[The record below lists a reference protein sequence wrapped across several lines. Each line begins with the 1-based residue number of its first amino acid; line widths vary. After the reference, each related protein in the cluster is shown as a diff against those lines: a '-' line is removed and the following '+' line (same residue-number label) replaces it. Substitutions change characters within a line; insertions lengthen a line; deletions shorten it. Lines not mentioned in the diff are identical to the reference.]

1 MATIKEVAKRAGVSI
16 TTVSRALNNYSDVNV
31 TTKQNIL
38 NICRELNYTPNS
50 LARNLALKQSKV
62 IGFLFSDIKE
72 TDMNGNIIFRLLL
85 GARAQCD
92 AQGYELI
99 MLFTNRKEQ
108 EKKSLEQLYKE
119 RNLGGLVLYGLKTTD
134 PYGREM
140 VNFPYPC
147 VAIDMANAPV
157 TVCTNNDLAV
167 EEIINLFY
175 ARGKRH
181 IGMINGAFDAEVSH
195 ARESGYIRA
204 MRKKNLEI
212 PRKNIRYADFFKEKA
227 YEETKTLLE
236 DCPNID
242 AIFAASDLMAIG
254 VMDALQDMGQRIP
267 EDVAVAGIDGI
278 QVGAYLK
285 PALTTVLQDF
295 KEMGRRAVS
304 LLIDIQAGK
313 QVGYIEY
320 VDYQLLERGSV

>member
-119 RNLGGLVLYGLKTTD
+119 RNLGGIVLYGLKTTD

-212 PRKNIRYADFFKEKA
+212 PRK
-227 YEETKTLLE
+227 
-236 DCPNID
+236 
-242 AIFAASDLMAIG
+242 ASDLMAIG